1 MSLVL
6 HINYSVHIASLYP
19 NDIGVIWKLQGQ
31 ENKRVGDME
40 AVNKVKT
47 NHRPVRSFDG
57 LMIFETYLQN
67 NFEAETSLM
76 NVFVKSKH

>member
-19 NDIGVIWKLQGQ
+19 DDIGVIWKLQGQ

-47 NHRPVRSFDG
+47 NHRPVRNFDG

>member
-19 NDIGVIWKLQGQ
+19 DDIGVIWKLQGQ

-67 NFEAETSLM
+67 NFEAEISLM

>member
-6 HINYSVHIASLYP
+6 HISYSVHIASLYP
-19 NDIGVIWKLQGQ
+19 DDIGVIWKLQGQ